1 MIFFDLI
8 IFLTFTSVQF
18 TLKLYVFMCGN
29 GIFFLEE
36 VWELRYTE
44 FLNFAHVWERIQ
56 FLEEV
61 WEQRSHAFPPTLT
74 TGHHILLN
82 GRMLLSFWGPGVCGW
97 AQTFCGGARAHPAP

>member
-44 FLNFAHVWERIQ
+44 FLNFAHDVWERIQ

-61 WEQRSHAFPPTLT
+61 WEQRSHPL
-74 TGHHILLN
+74 
-82 GRMLLSFWGPGVCGW
+82 
-97 AQTFCGGARAHPAP
+97 

>member
-1 MIFFDLI
+1 
-8 IFLTFTSVQF
+8 
-18 TLKLYVFMCGN
+18 MCGN

-74 TGHHILLN
+74 TALKQYVGQ
-82 GRMLLSFWGPGVCGW
+82 MLCITDHTKQWDDDW
-97 AQTFCGGARAHPAP
+97 D